1 MLYLQGCWYRV
12 LLSLEKQ
19 TLCWNR
25 AQHSA
30 LGVLTA
36 VGLVCWPLAA
46 GPTAVQVQL
55 WYTLCSI
62 EEQRP
67 LNVAGDECSTVAA
80 HTALCSYITY
90 RLNCKYSKVFHVYI
104 LYLPTRH
111 ALCIYVC
118 AYLSRKHLCSCTKN
132 HFLFIMPTALYFA
145 MCKHNKEIFRLLFPS
160 NQKILYKH
168 SKSFSLVL

>member
-12 LLSLEKQ
+12 LLCLEKQ
-19 TLCWNR
+19 TCWNR

-67 LNVAGDECSTVAA
+67 LNVTGDECSTVAA

-90 RLNCKYSKVFHVYI
+90 RLNCKYSKVFH
-104 LYLPTRH
+104 
-111 ALCIYVC
+111 
-118 AYLSRKHLCSCTKN
+118 
-132 HFLFIMPTALYFA
+132 ALYFA
-145 MCKHNKEIFRLLFPS
+145 MCKHNKEILRLLFSS